1 MRFLMPGR
9 RDVLHMAC
17 SCKYSTRAK
26 RILSCFL
33 HMFIHT
39 IRGKVAEDE
48 SGARAQ
54 SRVSAQPSASPEFRP
69 TVTELPR
76 ANA

>member
-1 MRFLMPGR
+1 VGR
-9 RDVLHMAC
+9 AVVKFVHPR
-17 SCKYSTRAK
+17 
-26 RILSCFL
+26 
-33 HMFIHT
+33 
-39 IRGKVAEDE
+39 RGASRSEGQEE